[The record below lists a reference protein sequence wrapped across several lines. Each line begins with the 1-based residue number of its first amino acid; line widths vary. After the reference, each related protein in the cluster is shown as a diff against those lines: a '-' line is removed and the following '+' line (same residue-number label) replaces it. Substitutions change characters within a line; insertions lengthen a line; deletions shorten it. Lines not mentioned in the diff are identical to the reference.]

1 MIKWGKSDSFT
12 HMLAVGPTRCGK
24 TATLLKPMI
33 YQLLLLKKRGVP
45 LGLSVVEPKGDVARM
60 VYEMCGEMGIP
71 CIHVDPEKP
80 DSHIFNPMEG
90 EMDDVAEAT
99 VVVLKSL
106 FGKQEAFFATV
117 QELAARN
124 VTKLLKR
131 LQRDNINLGDVVRT
145 MRDPVVMKDKVIQLK
160 TRDGEDD
167 LVQFFES
174 ELLGA
179 QKEKYQQFVI
189 GLRAQLE
196 NLTSNPHLSRII
208 NGKSS
213 INIDKHFAEGG
224 ILAVNT
230 AMGKLRKA
238 GDAFG
243 QFVTMHLQNGTF
255 RRPGTEDTRV
265 PHFLIIDEYS
275 RYINPDVELFLSI
288 AAEYKVAGIFA
299 IQSLGQLEVEAGKI
313 NARAMKQS
321 IMTSCRSKITFGGLG
336 GADATEFSDEFGK
349 KIVVMRQSTYKQQIL
364 IPNIL
369 PETYRDTE
377 KEESIIP
384 YTELMFGLPRFH
396 YVAKLMQDGTPQPPT
411 IGRGS
416 FVPKDWAEQRV
427 WIPKDKQSKKWRIRW
442 KTQEGEPLK
451 APLFIPASEETAD
464 PDPKEPEE
472 EEGTPVSK
480 LQFVD
485 EEQPEQGAEK
495 GEIPIPKGPS
505 EAPLPEQ
512 ANKTGSPQ
520 FPSAPSTP
528 EDEDDWDAFE

>member
-60 VYEMCGEMGIP
+60 VYEMCGEMDLP

-80 DSHIFNPMEG
+80 NSDIINVMEG

-131 LQRDNINLGDVVRT
+131 LQRDNINLADVVRT
-145 MRDPVVMKDKVIQLK
+145 MRDPVLMRDKVIQLK

-179 QKEKYQQFVI
+179 QKDKYQQFVI

-336 GADATEFSDEFGK
+336 SADATEFSDEFGK

-364 IPNIL
+364 VPNIL

-384 YTELMFGLPRFH
+384 YTDLMFGLPRFH
-396 YVAKLMQDGTPQPPT
+396 YVAKLMKDGTPQPPT

-416 FVPKDWAEQRV
+416 FVPKDWKEQRV
-427 WIPKDKQSKKWRIRW
+427 WIPKEQQPKKWRIRW
-442 KTQEGEPLK
+442 KRQEAEVLK
-451 APLFIPASEETAD
+451 APLFTPASEETAD
-464 PDPKEPEE
+464 PDPVEQEE
-472 EEGTPVSK
+472 VEEKTDTK
-480 LQFVD
+480 LQFVE
-485 EEQPEQGAEK
+485 EEQRATVEGV
-495 GEIPIPKGPS
+495 PI
-505 EAPLPEQ
+505 
-512 ANKTGSPQ
+512 
-520 FPSAPSTP
+520 PSAPAEAPFPEQVTKTAPPQCPSTSSAP
-528 EDEDDWDAFE
+528 EDEDEWDAFE